1 MGEYVAECDDEVAI
15 RNALEKLGVELA
27 QLAQGVTSD
36 FELAL
41 NRGLAVV
48 VRQIG
53 VERTILKKAW
63 KLP

>member
-53 VERTILKKAW
+53 IE
-63 KLP
+63 